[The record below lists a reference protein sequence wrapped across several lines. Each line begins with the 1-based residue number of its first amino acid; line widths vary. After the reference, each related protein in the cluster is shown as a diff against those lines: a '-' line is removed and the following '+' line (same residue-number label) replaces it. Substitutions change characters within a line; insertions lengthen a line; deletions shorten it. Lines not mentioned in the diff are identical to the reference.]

1 MIRRPPRSTR
11 TDTLFPYTTLFR
23 SRPLRRRRA
32 AVPPLVPA
40 RRPRSGLI
48 SNERIS
54 TMTDTNE
61 LTITRYIDA
70 APETVWDVM
79 VNRQEE
85 WWCPKPWRAE
95 FDVNERRPGG
105 RNAVRMTGPEGDVHT
120 HHGTYL
126 AFDAGPR
133 CVSPG
138 KRRAAGRER

>member
-1 MIRRPPRSTR
+1 MIRRPPIPTS
-11 TDTLFPYTTLFR
+11 TDTLFPYTTRFR
-23 SRPLRRRRA
+23 SRTQSRRLPAPRRHARRIAGASRGRPLRRRRA

-85 WWCPKPWRAE
+85 WWRSE
-95 FDVNERRPGG
+95 E
-105 RNAVRMTGPEGDVHT
+105 HT
-120 HHGTYL
+120 SEIQSL
-126 AFDAGPR
+126 MR
-133 CVSPG
+133 I
-138 KRRAAGRER
+138 